1 MAPSAA
7 RCHGGCVSRSGQC
20 VLVPRPE
27 QRGGFIERGD
37 VIDGRC
43 LVAGHLAGDRAWYS
57 RPDHVV
63 VVVMENHSAAD
74 ISGNGEAPYINALA
88 ARGALFTRS
97 FAVAHPSEPNYLAL
111 FSGSTQGVTSDACPL
126 TLTGTN
132 LAAELAQAGGTS
144 AGYSEGL
151 PAVGD
156 PVCSSG
162 TYARKHAPWVNFPS
176 LPATVHQPFTAFP
189 SDFAALPTV
198 SFVIPDLDHDMHD
211 GSVATGDTWLAE
223 QLRPYAT
230 WAEGHNSML
239 VLTFDEDDRSRDN
252 QITTI
257 IVGAHVR
264 AGRYDEHLDH
274 YRLLATLKALAGL
287 GNSEPGALQPIT
299 DAWTR

>member
-1 MAPSAA
+1 VRSRWRLPLRGVMAGVLAAAVSACSSSTPSSGEVPSSAA
-7 RCHGGCVSRSGQC
+7 TSST
-20 VLVPRPE
+20 
-27 QRGGFIERGD
+27 GFASSPAIAPGTP
-37 VIDGRC
+37 
-43 LVAGHLAGDRAWYS
+43 

-74 ISGNGEAPYINALA
+74 ISGNREAPYIDALA
-88 ARGALFTRS
+88 GRGALFARS

-132 LAAELAQAGGTS
+132 LAAELAQAGGTF

-151 PAVGD
+151 PAAGD

-162 TYARKHAPWVNFPS
+162 KYARKHAPWVNFPS

-223 QLRPYAT
+223 QLGPYAT
-230 WAEGHNSML
+230 PGPK
-239 VLTFDEDDRSRDN
+239 D
-252 QITTI
+252 TT
-257 IVGAHVR
+257 AC
-264 AGRYDEHLDH
+264 
-274 YRLLATLKALAGL
+274 
-287 GNSEPGALQPIT
+287 SC
-299 DAWTR
+299 

>member
-1 MAPSAA
+1 MAGVLAAALSACSSPASSRGEVPSSAA
-7 RCHGGCVSRSGQC
+7 TSSTG
-20 VLVPRPE
+20 
-27 QRGGFIERGD
+27 
-37 VIDGRC
+37 
-43 LVAGHLAGDRAWYS
+43 LASSLATSPAIAPGAP

-74 ISGNGEAPYINALA
+74 ISGNGQAPYINALA

-126 TLTGTN
+126 SLTGTN
-132 LAAELAQAGGTS
+132 LAAELAQAGGTF

-176 LPATVHQPFTAFP
+176 LPTTVHQPFTAFP

-223 QLRPYAT
+223 QLGPYAT
-230 WAEGHNSML
+230 WAQGHNSML

-287 GNSEPGALQPIT
+287 GSSEPGALQPVT